1 MKILDF
7 ALVVGKLKGL
17 KRTGWVRSG
26 IPNPESVADHAHI
39 MKELNQEMKISIIV
53 GCFDKIPFIIS
64 C

>member
-39 MKELNQEMKISIIV
+39 MKELNQEMKN
-53 GCFDKIPFIIS
+53 FDYCGVFR
-64 C
+64 